1 MYVCT
6 WEVYDDL
13 QGDYALHL
21 LSFTVFAICGTHYT
35 MLLYSNRT
43 WPQEQTQRNISE
55 QVKQLR
61 PPSGTLQCQASVFS
75 WCQFKKD
82 GRARVLLHPARDLKS
97 TFTKEQTAENH
108 FLKKIFRLLL
118 CKSMNQTWGRA
129 RFITLKTT
137 MRRNPRTHLEA

>member
-1 MYVCT
+1 MTFKVT
-6 WEVYDDL
+6 MPFTFFPL
-13 QGDYALHL
+13 QSLHMWHPL
-21 LSFTVFAICGTHYT
+21 HHVTLFHQDMAPGADTEEYLETNKAG
-35 MLLYSNRT
+35 
-43 WPQEQTQRNISE
+43 
-55 QVKQLR
+55 QLQ